1 MLLKKTRYMLLMLI
15 AIVALALVACGG
27 DDAADSTDTG
37 DTEAETNEGEA
48 DAGGEITLK
57 FAHEEG
63 QGDVQDLY
71 ANKFKELIEEKTDGR
86 ITVDVYTAGTLG
98 TNMDVLQSLQTGA
111 IEIAITSPGFSG
123 DVIPESNIMSIPFLF
138 SDNLEVNKKVLNES
152 EALYGILAEKYEE
165 KGLTPFKF
173 WLEGFMWWTAN
184 DPITTPEEMSGVK
197 LRTMPSNLITK
208 SYEHMGANPTPTD
221 SGEIYT
227 MLQTKGIDAQENPL
241 FYIVSSNFLEVQDY
255 LMDSKHHIYTTV
267 TAANKD
273 FFESLPEEDQDIIRE
288 VVEEVND
295 WSFTM
300 QDEEMQKALEAA
312 KEEDIEI
319 IELTSEQREAFR
331 ELSLPV
337 RDDYAAE
344 SDAAKEILE
353 LIEKEIEEAEAE
365 LGG

>member
-1 MLLKKTRYMLLMLI
+1 MLLMLI

-138 SDNLEVNKKVLNES
+138 SDNMEVNRKVLDES
-152 EALYGILAEKYEE
+152 EALYGPLADEYEA

-184 DPITTPEEMSGVK
+184 KEITTPEDMSGVK
-197 LRTMPSNLITK
+197 MRTMPSNLIIK
-208 SYEHMGANPTPTD
+208 AYEAMGASPQSTD

-241 FYIVSSNFLEVQDY
+241 FYVYSSNYHEVQDY
-255 LMDSKHHIYTTV
+255 LMDSRHHIYTTV
-267 TAANKD
+267 TAANQE
-273 FFESLPEEDQDIIRE
+273 FFEGLDEADQELIRD
-288 VVEEVND
+288 VVQEVND
-295 WSFTM
+295 WSFEM
-300 QDEEMQKALEAA
+300 QDEEAEKALEGIQ
-312 KEEDIEI
+312 EEEIEL
-319 IELTSEQREAFR
+319 IELTTEQREAFKEMTMEVR
-331 ELSLPV
+331 E
-337 RDDYAAE
+337 DYKNE
-344 SDAAKEILE
+344 SDAAAEILE
-353 LIEKEIEEAEAE
+353 TIEKEIEEAEQE
-365 LGG
+365 VGD